1 MRSSVVAVV
10 GDALESKKTVA
21 LWMVGGV
28 VLGIAGLLV
37 TYYLMTNEYDLF
49 RVTTQG
55 QDISDLACGTP
66 FDHPEW
72 DSDHPCQ
79 EAMQRQFA
87 AAGLFGLASLGIVV
101 GSLVVGL
108 RRMGSSGESGTDSS
122 REPTTEVSTEPDIEN

>member
-1 MRSSVVAVV
+1 
-10 GDALESKKTVA
+10 
-21 LWMVGGV
+21 MVGGV
-28 VLGIAGLLV
+28 VLGLAGLLV

-72 DSDHPCQ
+72 DADHPCQ

-87 AAGLFGLASLGIVV
+87 AAAVFGLASLGIVV
-101 GSLVVGL
+101 GSVVVGL
-108 RRMGSSGESGTDSS
+108 RRLRSGGVSVSESGSASADETTTDSD
-122 REPTTEVSTEPDIEN
+122 REN